1 LSGRLRIGVKDGI
14 YALLVLLLFPVT
26 KLLFRLR
33 VKGRSNIDRHGEYIV
48 VARHR
53 SYWDIPIFVI
63 ALGGWNRVHFIARK
77 GLMKGNVLVQ
87 AVIRAFS
94 TIIDRENFS
103 KSDFREML
111 SAVKRERLIGIF
123 PEGTT
128 RKRVDAKAGAVHFA
142 SIAGKDLLPVN
153 IRTAGPYPPK
163 YPFGFPR
170 VTVSIGRALSV
181 EDLSAGIEP
190 GTPRSERY
198 RLLSDRLMERVDNA

>member
-1 LSGRLRIGVKDGI
+1 LSGRLRIGIKDGI
-14 YALLVLLLFPVT
+14 YALLVLLLYPVT

-33 VKGRSNIDRHGEYIV
+33 VKGRANIDRNGEYIV

-77 GLMKGNVLVQ
+77 GLMKGNVVLQ

-94 TIIDRENFS
+94 TIIDRESFS
-103 KSDFREML
+103 KSDFRRML
-111 SAVKRERLIGIF
+111 TAVKRERLIGIF

-128 RKRVDAKAGAVHFA
+128 RKRVDAKAGAIHFA
-142 SIAGKDLLPVN
+142 AIAEKDLLPVN
-153 IRTAGPYPPK
+153 IRAAGPYPPK
-163 YPFGFPR
+163 YPFAFPK
-170 VTVSIGRALSV
+170 VTVSIGRSLSV
-181 EDLSAGIEP
+181 DDLSAGIDP
-190 GTPRSERY
+190 DTPRSERY

>member
-1 LSGRLRIGVKDGI
+1 MSGRLRIGIKDGI
-14 YALLVLLLFPVT
+14 YALLVLLLFPAT
-26 KLLFRLR
+26 KSLFRLR
-33 VKGRSNIDRHGEYIV
+33 VKGRANIDRNGEYIV

-53 SYWDIPIFVI
+53 SYWDIPIFAI

-77 GLMKGNVLVQ
+77 GLMKGNILLQ

-103 KSDFREML
+103 KSDFRKML
-111 SAVKRERLIGIF
+111 TAIKRERLIGIF

-128 RKRVDAKAGAVHFA
+128 RKRVEAKAGAIHFA

-153 IRTAGPYPPK
+153 IQAKGAYPPR
-163 YPFGFPR
+163 YPFGFPK
-170 VTVSIGRALSV
+170 VTVSIGQSFSV
-181 EDLSAGIEP
+181 DDLSAGIDAE
-190 GTPRSERY
+190 TSRSERY